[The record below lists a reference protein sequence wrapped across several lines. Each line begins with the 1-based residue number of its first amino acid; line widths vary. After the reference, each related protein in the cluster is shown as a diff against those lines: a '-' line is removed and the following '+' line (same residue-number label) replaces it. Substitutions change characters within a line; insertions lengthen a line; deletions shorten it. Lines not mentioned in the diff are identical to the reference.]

1 MYRKTLIVI
10 YIVLLNFNIFSQVS
24 SINSRLAGLDYSNP
38 KEYEIG
44 GITVSGI
51 KYLDQNVLIHL
62 SGLKVG
68 DIVIIP
74 GEKITQ
80 AIEKLWKQGLFAD
93 VKITATKIIG
103 NRIFID
109 IYLKE
114 RPRLSKFS
122 FTGVSKSEADD
133 IREEIRLLK
142 GSQVTDNILINTR
155 NKIKKFYIEKGFL
168 KTVVNIQ
175 QIEDTALINNV
186 ELRINVFKNEKVKI
200 NEIIFNGDSVLKEAK
215 LRRTM
220 KETKRKKWYNI
231 FKPSKLI
238 ETKYEEDKDKII
250 AKYNEL
256 GYRDAKIVSDS
267 IYFHN
272 DKTINIELNIEEGPK
287 YYFRN
292 IAWVGNSKYPSEFLD
307 AVLGI
312 EKGDIFD
319 QSVLDNKLF
328 IEEDAVSSLYL
339 DNGYL
344 FFSVTPVEIKI
355 ENDSIDIEMRI
366 IEGKQARINRVTISG
381 NTKTN
386 EHVIRREIRTKP
398 GQLFSRSDII
408 RSHRELAQLGYF
420 DPERLDVT
428 PIPNPIDGT
437 VDLEYTVEEKP
448 SDQIELSGGWGAN
461 MVVGTLGL
469 VFNNFSIRNIFK
481 AEAWRPLPSGDG
493 QKLSLRAQT
502 NGTYYQSYSV
512 SFIEPWLGGKKPNSF
527 SISAY
532 HSIRNYGTYGYS
544 SDAGSS
550 MKVSGIAMGLGR
562 RLKWPDDFF
571 ILSHELSYQQYNLKN
586 YGSYFLF
593 SDGKSNNISLRTT
606 FSRNSVSQPIY
617 PRRGSL
623 FSLSLQLTP
632 PYSNK
637 LFTDK
642 DYTNMTDKEKYK
654 WIEYHKWTFKSSWY
668 TTLAGKLVLNTKA
681 EFGFL
686 GIYNKDIGPSPFEG
700 FNLGGD
706 GLSGYNLY
714 GRETIAL
721 RGYSNGPTNQGSLTP
736 VVNGRVVGGNIYDK
750 FTLELRYPFSLNPSA
765 TIYGLVFLE
774 GGNAWYEHK
783 SFDPFD
789 IKRSAGVGIRVFL
802 PMFGMLGVDWGY
814 GFDNEVGVL
823 ERHRGEF
830 AFIIGQQF

>member
-420 DPERLDVT
+420 DPERLDVN
-428 PIPNPIDGT
+428 PVPNPIDGT